1 MTTFILSGYNS
12 FLYPGK
18 IVYYM
23 RKTVEKNN
31 LLDRT
36 FVRFE
41 YNSVLFINYLKED
54 KVYNYLHD

>member
-12 FLYPGK
+12 FLDLGK

>member
-12 FLYPGK
+12 FLDPGK